1 MMIIAK
7 QSHVRCGQ
15 QKLRDVARAV
25 KHLPVTKMRLQLSQ
39 MNKEPA
45 RRILETLDQAIA
57 NASHNFNLSEDKL
70 KLEEMLILR
79 GPHYKRFRAVSRGMA
94 HSILKRTSHISITL
108 ATIDET
114 LQKEEVKQE
123 SKAEDT
129 KTAKP
134 KVKPTNSGSK
144 EKIQV
149 REIKPKSVAVQ
160 KVQVTHTKKGS
171 K

>member
-1 MMIIAK
+1 
-7 QSHVRCGQ
+7 
-15 QKLRDVARAV
+15 
-25 KHLPVTKMRLQLSQ
+25 
-39 MNKEPA
+39 
-45 RRILETLDQAIA
+45 
-57 NASHNFNLSEDKL
+57 
-70 KLEEMLILR
+70 
-79 GPHYKRFRAVSRGMA
+79 
-94 HSILKRTSHISITL
+94 L

-123 SKAEDT
+123 SKVEDT